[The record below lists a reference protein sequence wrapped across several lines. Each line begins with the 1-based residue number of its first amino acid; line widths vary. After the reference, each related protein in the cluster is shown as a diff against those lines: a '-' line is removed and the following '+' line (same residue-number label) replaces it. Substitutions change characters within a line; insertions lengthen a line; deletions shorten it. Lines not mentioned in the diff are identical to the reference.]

1 MTKKISFL
9 FVCLM
14 AFALGYSINNI
25 AISDTAPKIAV
36 VDVQQIVANSSQ
48 VKQLKADQE
57 KKLGEMQKTIQ
68 QAQAEISKEKD
79 PAKITALEEKYR
91 NQINDQKV
99 ALDKDYNDKLTK
111 IDSEIRTAVVE
122 KAKSLNYNLDA
133 LSQSRRG
140 YYRHYSKRY
149 KINLK
154 SLRLYAKISVQK

>member
-36 VDVQQIVANSSQ
+36 VDVQKIVANSSQ

-68 QAQAEISKEKD
+68 QAQSEISKEKD

-111 IDSEIRTAVVE
+111 IDSEIRSAVVE
-122 KAKSLNYNLDA
+122 KAKSLNYNLV
-133 LSQSRRG
+133 LP
-140 YYRHYSKRY
+140 
-149 KINLK
+149 K
-154 SLRLYAKISVQK
+154 SMVFYGGEDITDVIAKDID

>member
-36 VDVQQIVANSSQ
+36 VDVQKIVANSSQ

-68 QAQAEISKEKD
+68 QAQSEISKEKD

-91 NQINDQKV
+91 NQINEQKV

-122 KAKSLNYNLDA
+122 KAKSLNYNLV
-133 LSQSRRG
+133 LP
-140 YYRHYSKRY
+140 
-149 KINLK
+149 K
-154 SLRLYAKISVQK
+154 SMVFYGGEDITDVIAKDIK

>member
-36 VDVQQIVANSSQ
+36 VDVQKIVANSSQ

-57 KKLGEMQKTIQ
+57 KKLGEIQKTIQ
-68 QAQAEISKEKD
+68 QAQSEISKEKD

-91 NQINDQKV
+91 NQINEQKV

-122 KAKSLNYNLDA
+122 KAKSLNYNLV
-133 LSQSRRG
+133 LP
-140 YYRHYSKRY
+140 
-149 KINLK
+149 K
-154 SLRLYAKISVQK
+154 SMVFYGGEDITDVIAKDIK

>member
-36 VDVQQIVANSSQ
+36 VDVQKIVANSSQ

-68 QAQAEISKEKD
+68 QAQSEISKEKD
-79 PAKITALEEKYR
+79 PTKITALEEKYR

-111 IDSEIRTAVVE
+111 IDSEIRSAVVE
-122 KAKSLNYNLDA
+122 KAKSLNYNLVLPKSMVFYGGEDITDVIA
-133 LSQSRRG
+133 
-140 YYRHYSKRY
+140 KD
-149 KINLK
+149 IN
-154 SLRLYAKISVQK
+154 

>member
-36 VDVQQIVANSSQ
+36 VDVQKIVANSSQ

-111 IDSEIRTAVVE
+111 IDSEIRSAVVE
-122 KAKSLNYNLDA
+122 KAKSLNYNLVLPKSMVFYGGEDITDVIA
-133 LSQSRRG
+133 
-140 YYRHYSKRY
+140 KD
-149 KINLK
+149 IN
-154 SLRLYAKISVQK
+154 

>member
-36 VDVQQIVANSSQ
+36 VDVQKIVANSSQ

-68 QAQAEISKEKD
+68 QAQSEISKEKD

-122 KAKSLNYNLDA
+122 KAKSLNYNLV
-133 LSQSRRG
+133 LP
-140 YYRHYSKRY
+140 
-149 KINLK
+149 K
-154 SLRLYAKISVQK
+154 SMVFYGGEDITDIIAKDIK

>member
-36 VDVQQIVANSSQ
+36 VDVQKIVANSSQ

-68 QAQAEISKEKD
+68 QAQSEISKEKD

-111 IDSEIRTAVVE
+111 IDSEIRSAVVE
-122 KAKSLNYNLDA
+122 KAKSLNYNLVLPKSMVFYGGEDITDVIA
-133 LSQSRRG
+133 
-140 YYRHYSKRY
+140 KD
-149 KINLK
+149 IN
-154 SLRLYAKISVQK
+154 

>member
-91 NQINDQKV
+91 TQINDQKV

-122 KAKSLNYNLDA
+122 KAKSLNYNLV
-133 LSQSRRG
+133 LP
-140 YYRHYSKRY
+140 
-149 KINLK
+149 K
-154 SLRLYAKISVQK
+154 SMVFYGGEDITDIIAKDIK

>member
-1 MTKKISFL
+1 
-9 FVCLM
+9 M

-36 VDVQQIVANSSQ
+36 VDVQKIVANSSQ

-68 QAQAEISKEKD
+68 QAQSEISKEKD

-111 IDSEIRTAVVE
+111 IDSEIRSAVVE
-122 KAKSLNYNLDA
+122 KAKSLNYNLVLPKSMVFYGGEDITDVIA
-133 LSQSRRG
+133 
-140 YYRHYSKRY
+140 KD
-149 KINLK
+149 IN
-154 SLRLYAKISVQK
+154 

>member
-36 VDVQQIVANSSQ
+36 VDVQKIVANSSQ

-122 KAKSLNYNLDA
+122 KAKSLNYNLV
-133 LSQSRRG
+133 LP
-140 YYRHYSKRY
+140 
-149 KINLK
+149 K
-154 SLRLYAKISVQK
+154 SMVFYGGEDITDVIAKDIK

>member
-36 VDVQQIVANSSQ
+36 VDVQKIVANSSQ

-68 QAQAEISKEKD
+68 QAQSEISKEKD

-122 KAKSLNYNLDA
+122 KAKSLNYNLVLPKSMVFYGGEDITDVIA
-133 LSQSRRG
+133 
-140 YYRHYSKRY
+140 KD
-149 KINLK
+149 IN
-154 SLRLYAKISVQK
+154 